1 MDCREMI
8 VSEDFYDILL
18 DYPPDATSGLLT
30 DETDIGLSGIP
41 HCSLN
46 LGENFAILYLE
57 RSRVRPLNV
66 SNYRYAY
73 IPKCYALLQQEQQ
86 LPVPSVGDYLEPLN
100 QQLPILGGAYEA
112 AGITAMQQPPF
123 SLTGRD
129 ILLGFID
136 TGIRYTMEA
145 FQYADGTSKILSI
158 WDQTDQTGTAPGGLI
173 YGTEYTR
180 EMINEDLR
188 RRREGETEGLIPH
201 RDENGHGTQCVSVAL
216 NGAPDAQVIMVKCR
230 EAKNYLKEYYAIPN
244 EAQAYAESDIM
255 AGLAYLEQV
264 AEEAGKP
271 IVICITMG
279 TNMGDHRG
287 NSLLARYLQELGA
300 RRKHCIVIGGGNEGN
315 SAHHYE
321 GRLMLTTNPVYE
333 DVEIRVSENVSGFSM
348 ELRGAIPGSYT
359 ISIQAPDG
367 ETAQRIP
374 IRYGMERNL
383 YFVYSRSSVYVS
395 YVLVERNSGEE
406 LIFMRFLAP
415 SPGIWTIRV
424 FAEDGYGTA
433 NYHMWL
439 PVKAFLNNPVYFL
452 RPDPELTITEPA
464 YSDNAIG
471 LSYYNWANN
480 SFAIDSGRGGR
491 RTTVYT
497 PAMSAAGVDVD
508 TVSGPADGSSI
519 AAALMTGAAAQFMQ
533 WAIVDRGDML
543 LSSTEVRNYFIRGA
557 ERNPDLQYPNS
568 IWGYG
573 RMNIQSVFQKIVE
586 EI

>member
-18 DYPPDATSGLLT
+18 DYPLETVSDGVPDPATAGTDDGLA
-30 DETDIGLSGIP
+30 GIP

-46 LGENFAILYLE
+46 LGENFAVLYLD
-57 RSRVRPLNV
+57 RSGVRPLNV

-73 IPKCYALLQQEQQ
+73 IPKCYALIQQEQLLQ
-86 LPVPSVGDYLEPLN
+86 PPV
-100 QQLPILGGAYEA
+100 LGGAYEA

-123 SLTGRD
+123 SLTGRE

-145 FQYADGTSKILSI
+145 FQNPDGTSRILSI
-158 WDQTDQTGTAPGGLI
+158 WDQTDQTGAPPEGLI

-180 EMINEDLR
+180 EEIDEDLR
-188 RRREGETEGLIPH
+188 RRRDGETEGLIPH
-201 RDENGHGTQCVSVAL
+201 RDESGHGSRIVSVAL
-216 NGAPDAQVIMVKCR
+216 NAAPDARVVMVKCR
-230 EAKNYLKEYYAIPN
+230 EAKAYLKEYYAIPQ
-244 EAQAYAESDIM
+244 AARAYAESDIM

-264 AEEAGKP
+264 AQAAGKP

-287 NSLLARYLQELGA
+287 NSLLSRYLQVLGNK
-300 RRKHCIVIGGGNEGN
+300 RKHCMVIGGGNEGN

-321 GRLMLTTNPVYE
+321 GMLRLSTEPVYE
-333 DVEIRVSENVSGFSM
+333 DVEVRVSENVSGFSM
-348 ELRGAIPGSYT
+348 ELWGAIPGSYT

-383 YFVYSRSSVYVS
+383 FFVYSQSSVYVS
-395 YVLVERNSGEE
+395 YVLVERNSGDE
-406 LIFMRFLAP
+406 LIFMRFLRP

-424 FAEDGYGTA
+424 FAEEGYGTA
-433 NYHMWL
+433 GYHMWL
-439 PVKAFLNNPVYFL
+439 PVNEFLDNPVYFL
-452 RPDPELTITEPA
+452 RPNPGLTMTEPA

-491 RTTVYT
+491 RTAVYT
-497 PAMSAAGVDVD
+497 PAMSAAGVDVA
-508 TVSGPADGSSI
+508 TVSGSASGSCIS
-519 AAALMTGAAAQFMQ
+519 AALMAGAAAQFIQ
-533 WAIVDRGDML
+533 WAIVDRGDPF

-557 ERNPDLQYPNS
+557 QRNTEQQYPNS

-586 EI
+586 DI